1 MHIKHSITV
10 ILVLLVVVA
19 TVQSQK
25 NVKRVNSK
33 HYARASLEKK
43 FNKNV
48 NRNAIKELAKQNVKN
63 EVLKKKTGKK
73 QDGES
78 SRKNTERKGKNVKV
92 ALRKEQEGNK
102 HGGSSRKNTEIN
114 GKQEKNV
121 KVVAPRKKRKGSNP
135 QLQSRQESICIGSV
149 SVDSSCMTSLKA
161 SMKFDRDKITNF
173 KNQLERAEN
182 FDKIIGKKVAK
193 NSDFSN
199 STTYLLIALGSNM
212 SSPNCS
218 GNPSSTAAATE
229 TYNTLANCSASVAAA
244 CMVPASSAPNFTE
257 LAECKTNFEKVETKN
272 DVCLK
277 MKANATAV
285 CDCWSEAASMVVES
299 KALSKS
305 GSCESVSAFTVLKKF
320 KNACLEQFGACKKAE
335 DASVAYIMECT
346 GSSNLSFN
354 STSTNSTLLL

>member
-1 MHIKHSITV
+1 LPTPAVPTLSNFIPSIMHIKHSITV
-10 ILVLLVVVA
+10 ILVLLVVVTA
-19 TVQSQK
+19 VQSQK
-25 NVKRVNSK
+25 RKAKRVNGK
-33 HYARASLEKK
+33 HNARASLERK
-43 FNKNV
+43 FNTKGNTK
-48 NRNAIKELAKQNVKN
+48 AIKELAKQNVEQK
-63 EVLKKKTGKK
+63 VSRKKTLNKK
-73 QDGES
+73 AGAS
-78 SRKNTERKGKNVKV
+78 SRKNTER
-92 ALRKEQEGNK
+92 
-102 HGGSSRKNTEIN
+102 N
-114 GKQEKNV
+114 GKQENNV

-277 MKANATAV
+277 MKDNATAV

>member
-1 MHIKHSITV
+1 MGIMPIKHSITV

-19 TVQSQK
+19 TVQSLKK

-33 HYARASLEKK
+33 QKHSAKASLERR
-43 FNKNV
+43 FNTHGNQK
-48 NRNAIKELAKQNVKN
+48 AIKELAKQNVEKKVSRKN
-63 EVLKKKTGKK
+63 KNGA
-73 QDGES
+73 S
-78 SRKNTERKGKNVKV
+78 SRKNTERKGNVK
-92 ALRKEQEGNK
+92 
-102 HGGSSRKNTEIN
+102 
-114 GKQEKNV
+114 
-121 KVVAPRKKRKGSNP
+121 VAPRKKQKGSDP
-135 QLQSRQESICIGSV
+135 QRQSGAESICIGSV

-182 FDKIIGKKVAK
+182 FNKIIGKKVAK

-320 KNACLEQFGACKKAE
+320 KNACLDTFGACKKAE

>member
-1 MHIKHSITV
+1 MGSQSCQPQQSPPKFITPTMHIKHSITV

-19 TVQSQK
+19 TVQSLK
-25 NVKRVNSK
+25 KKVKRVNSK
-33 HYARASLEKK
+33 DSARGSLERK

-48 NRNAIKELAKQNVKN
+48 NRNAIKKLAKQNVEKRVSRKKN
-63 EVLKKKTGKK
+63 GKNK
-73 QDGES
+73 EGAS
-78 SRKNTERKGKNVKV
+78 SGKNTERKGNQE
-92 ALRKEQEGNK
+92 RKAK
-102 HGGSSRKNTEIN
+102 L
-114 GKQEKNV
+114 
-121 KVVAPRKKRKGSNP
+121 APRKKPQGSVP

-182 FDKIIGKKVAK
+182 FNKIIGKKVAK

-272 DVCLK
+272 DLCLK
-277 MKANATAV
+277 MKDNATAV